1 MIFFFFNRLELTQMW
16 QQRSPWSSKGFSCS
30 CPCAAWSPGPG
41 SWSTSPWWT
50 PPWIQS
56 PSLPARGVCLLQ
68 IEKKLGPSYQLD
80 RHDRLVV
87 VWKLVV
93 EGHDDTVCHDGYDD
107 DPLEGRPI
115 DLELFFL
122 PRDYFQCWNFS
133 KIWRLTCCQNV
144 NDNFKGLIDV
154 SSASLSCWQWQSYF
168 ANRPTN
174 KHQFT
179 FPIILGQM
187 PKSRFCQTNFDVTY
201 MTLIRGGKDNNI
213 SDKHV

>member
-1 MIFFFFNRLELTQMW
+1 MKPRARILVNISVVNTTMNTISISSCK
-16 QQRSPWSSKGFSCS
+16 RSLFTSVWKKF
-30 CPCAAWSPGPG
+30 G
-41 SWSTSPWWT
+41 S
-50 PPWIQS
+50 
-56 PSLPARGVCLLQ
+56 
-68 IEKKLGPSYQLD
+68 SYQLD

-93 EGHDDTVCHDGYDD
+93 EGHDDTVRHDGYDD

-122 PRDYFQCWNFS
+122 PRDYFQCWNFA
-133 KIWRLTCCQNV
+133 KIWCLTCCQNV

-154 SSASLSCWQWQSYF
+154 SSASSSCWQWQSYF

-179 FPIILGQM
+179 FPIILWQT
-187 PKSRFCQTNFDVTY
+187 PKTRFCQINLDVTWLT
-201 MTLIRGGKDNNI
+201 MTLITKRTDNNI
-213 SDKHV
+213 NIPWAALSWKQHDVQQQQQQQQQ